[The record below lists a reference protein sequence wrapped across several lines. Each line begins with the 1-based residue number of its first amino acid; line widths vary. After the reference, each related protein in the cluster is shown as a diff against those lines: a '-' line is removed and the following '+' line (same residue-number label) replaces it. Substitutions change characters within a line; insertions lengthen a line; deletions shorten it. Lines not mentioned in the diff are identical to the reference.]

1 MRYPKILR
9 AVALLVLPAAFLA
22 GTAQAQTT
30 SGAPQPAVMTDT
42 APLPAG
48 DRMST
53 GAVILM
59 DEPVIAQRRQM
70 EQLAAREVDTRTLGA
85 GPARALTP
93 QELEAFQRGMGAPAC
108 PCLQK

>member
-9 AVALLVLPAAFLA
+9 AVALLVLPAAFLT
-22 GTAQAQTT
+22 GTAQAQ
-30 SGAPQPAVMTDT
+30 SSAPQPAVMTDT

-59 DEPVIAQRRQM
+59 DEPVLAQRRQM

-85 GPARALTP
+85 GPARTLTP
-93 QELEAFQRGMGAPAC
+93 QELEAFQRGMGAAPAC
-108 PCLQK
+108 PCLPK